1 MPRKNAFQGGSG
13 VFFFFFFF
21 SESTH
26 FLSTPVV
33 KEQAEVNCFRGGAAK
48 ILSDSVMV

>member
-13 VFFFFFFF
+13 VYFFFF

-48 ILSDSVMV
+48 ILSDSVML